1 MNIKSLLCS
10 LLLCA
15 LLLSAGLSAAIAAEL
30 AEEDMALGG
39 IHIGD
44 SSFEVELRYGA
55 PERIEDGA
63 QGFFAGQIVPLRT
76 YYYFG
81 DYLQV
86 RFLPDAARVY
96 DVMLGLNDVNA
107 YGHDMSAHAHSIAT
121 PHGIH
126 LGSTRADLE
135 SAYGYLPPPKCGHTA
150 PPVCVYSYSGESAQL
165 AFYICAE
172 HSPGIRSIW
181 LHERYE

>member
-86 RFLPDAARVY
+86 RFLPDVST
-96 DVMLGLNDVNA
+96 
-107 YGHDMSAHAHSIAT
+107 MS
-121 PHGIH
+121 
-126 LGSTRADLE
+126 
-135 SAYGYLPPPKCGHTA
+135 C
-150 PPVCVYSYSGESAQL
+150 SG
-165 AFYICAE
+165 
-172 HSPGIRSIW
+172 
-181 LHERYE
+181 